1 MNIKRFKREGA
12 MNFNQLK
19 AFYHTANNRSFISAA
34 CELCVSPPT
43 ISIYVQ
49 ALETYYNVPLLKR
62 TKSTI

>member
-19 AFYHTANNRSFISAA
+19 AFYHTAKNRSFISAA

-43 ISIYVQ
+43 ISI
-49 ALETYYNVPLLKR
+49 
-62 TKSTI
+62 